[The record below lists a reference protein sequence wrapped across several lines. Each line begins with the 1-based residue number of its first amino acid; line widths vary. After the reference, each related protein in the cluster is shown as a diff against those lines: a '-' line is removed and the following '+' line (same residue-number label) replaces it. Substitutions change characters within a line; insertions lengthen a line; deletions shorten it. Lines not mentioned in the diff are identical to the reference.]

1 MQNKVIEEEIEATPS
16 PSAFRVILREFLKD
30 RVAIV
35 SLAIALIIILGALIG
50 SFFVSADQV
59 TSVNILNRY
68 LAPGQDGFILG
79 TDEGGRD
86 LFKYLIL
93 ATRNSVFIGVSVAL
107 LVEFIG
113 VVVGT
118 ISGYYG
124 GRVDSSIMRIV
135 DFWMVLPSFL
145 IIIVLVTIVPS
156 YSPVILILIMT
167 AFSWMTTVRLV
178 RSQVLSQAK
187 REYVMASK
195 TSGTS
200 NFKIMFAE
208 VLPNISSI
216 IITDLTITIAASIG
230 IETGLSFL
238 GFGLPAN
245 TPSLGTLIGYATNP
259 EIITNRPWVWLPAAL
274 VLLVLSLSINFVGQA
289 LRRAADARQRRG

>member
-1 MQNKVIEEEIEATPS
+1 M
-16 PSAFRVILREFLKD
+16 
-30 RVAIV
+30 
-35 SLAIALIIILGALIG
+35 
-50 SFFVSADQV
+50 SADQV

-238 GFGLPAN
+238 ALAYLP
-245 TPSLGTLIGYATNP
+245 I
-259 EIITNRPWVWLPAAL
+259 
-274 VLLVLSLSINFVGQA
+274 
-289 LRRAADARQRRG
+289 RQV

>member
-124 GRVDSSIMRIV
+124 GRIDSSIMRVV

>member
-86 LFKYLIL
+86 LFGYLIL

-124 GRVDSSIMRIV
+124 GRIDSSIMRVV

-274 VLLVLSLSINFVGQA
+274 VLLVLSLAINFVGQA